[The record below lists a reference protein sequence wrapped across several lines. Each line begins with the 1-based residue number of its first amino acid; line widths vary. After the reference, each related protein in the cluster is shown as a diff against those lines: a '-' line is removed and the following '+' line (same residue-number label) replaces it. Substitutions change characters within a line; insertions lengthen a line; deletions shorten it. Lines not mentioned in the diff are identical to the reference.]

1 MNSIERT
8 MRVSAVTAVADGVI
22 ALTLVDP
29 DGGLLPEW
37 QPGAHLDVVLPGP
50 LVRQYSLCGATSDRT
65 RYRIAVLFERD
76 GRGGFRYLHERV
88 HAGDE
93 LRIRGPRNN
102 FRLEEAE
109 FYQFVAGGIGI
120 TPILPMIAEVQR
132 AGLSWALLYGGRS
145 LDSMAFLDELEAY
158 PGQVTVVPQD
168 RLGLPDLDALLGD
181 RKPGTKVYCCG
192 PGGGGLIDAVR
203 ARCDEEVLRYELFRA
218 PETDDVDSAGDHPFE
233 VVLASTGKTVLV
245 QPGESVLAKVLDS
258 GADVL
263 HDCRDG
269 ICGSC
274 ETAILEGE
282 ADHRDHVLTA
292 AEQRE
297 NSCMMICVSRC
308 RGERLVLDL

>member
-1 MNSIERT
+1 
-8 MRVSAVTAVADGVI
+8 
-22 ALTLVDP
+22 
-29 DGGLLPEW
+29 
-37 QPGAHLDVVLPGP
+37 
-50 LVRQYSLCGATSDRT
+50 
-65 RYRIAVLFERD
+65 
-76 GRGGFRYLHERV
+76 

-192 PGGGGLIDAVR
+192 PGGGSH
-203 ARCDEEVLRYELFRA
+203 RCGACALRR
-218 PETDDVDSAGDHPFE
+218 
-233 VVLASTGKTVLV
+233 
-245 QPGESVLAKVLDS
+245 
-258 GADVL
+258 
-263 HDCRDG
+263 
-269 ICGSC
+269 GS
-274 ETAILEGE
+274 
-282 ADHRDHVLTA
+282 
-292 AEQRE
+292 
-297 NSCMMICVSRC
+297 
-308 RGERLVLDL
+308 